1 MFVSSKDLL
10 NHRLKKGGGIG
21 DGFFVRLLMLVSEG
35 VAGSMEE
42 AVAVVQSVLSK
53 VSQDSTYILE
63 TPRTRSFLTYLEVAF
78 SVFLKINYM
87 IPKSQFRATILS
99 ACS

>member
-1 MFVSSKDLL
+1 MFVSSNDLL

-21 DGFFVRLLMLVSEG
+21 DGFFVRLMLVSEG

-53 VSQDSTYILE
+53 VSQYSTYILE

-78 SVFLKINYM
+78 SVFLNFKNKLYDS
-87 IPKSQFRATILS
+87 KVSD
-99 ACS
+99 